1 MLFLFC
7 LIIKEGGKE
16 NHTPVVWSEKKDIGG
31 KTSAGSVRFW
41 EWLRQDS
48 GGTAG
53 MRVQ

>member
-31 KTSAGSVRFW
+31 KNRLPVVCVFGS
-41 EWLRQDS
+41 
-48 GGTAG
+48 G
-53 MRVQ
+53 